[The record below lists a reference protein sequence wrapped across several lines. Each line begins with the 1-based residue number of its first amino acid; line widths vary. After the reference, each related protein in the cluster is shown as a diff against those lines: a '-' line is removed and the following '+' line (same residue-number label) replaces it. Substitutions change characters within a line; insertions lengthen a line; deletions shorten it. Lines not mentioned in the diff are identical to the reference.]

1 MHPCQLIYRSIA
13 HASVLNNDAL
23 RELENQAKNNNRR
36 LGVSGLLALSNGRF
50 LQLLEGTPKFVNE
63 IFLKIVRDKR
73 HHGIELI
80 SFASIAK
87 TAFIDWDMKIIN
99 LDDIEDNVRN
109 LLIKKYPTKNN
120 AFQFTDD
127 AFLMSSLLMD
137 LKHIYE
143 N

>member
-13 HASVLNNDAL
+13 HVSVLNSGSL

-36 LGVSGLLALSNGRF
+36 LGVSGLLTLSNGRF

-63 IFLKIVRDKR
+63 IFFKIARDKR
-73 HHGIELI
+73 HHTIELI
-80 SFASIAK
+80 SFVSIAK

-109 LLIKKYPTKNN
+109 LLVKKYPTNN
-120 AFQFTDD
+120 NTFQFTDD

-137 LKHIYE
+137 LKYTFE